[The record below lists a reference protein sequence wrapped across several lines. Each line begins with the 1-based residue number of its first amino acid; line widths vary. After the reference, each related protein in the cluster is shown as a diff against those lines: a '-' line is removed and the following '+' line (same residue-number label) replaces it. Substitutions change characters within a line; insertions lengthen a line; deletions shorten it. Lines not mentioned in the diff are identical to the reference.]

1 MRRYLL
7 IFMGLMLAA
16 SAFAASGCGSGEAE
30 QSNGAT
36 GITQEES
43 QEIARQYVI
52 NEPTFAFDGM
62 EDTLNLAETIT
73 LKCPYC
79 WEFVFEFDCAAAG
92 YGNRTDFMVAQVITP
107 HTARVAVME
116 GVVATAVMDGK
127 WDMMEQK
134 LIEGVE

>member
-1 MRRYLL
+1 VRRYLL

-16 SAFAASGCGSGEAE
+16 SVFAASGCGSGEAE

-52 NEPTFAFDGM
+52 NEPTFAFDGI
-62 EDTLNLAETIT
+62 EDTLKLVETIN

-92 YGNRTDFMVAQVITP
+92 YGNRTDLMVAQVITP
-107 HTARVAVME
+107 HTARVAVQE
-116 GVVATAVMDGK
+116 GVVATAVMDGR

-134 LIEGVE
+134 LIKGVE